1 MAIGIVDTTLGKVQ
15 GVELDGKY
23 KGITLFKGIPF
34 AAPPV
39 GSLRWAPP
47 ADAECWEGVRVCD
60 KYGPANLQR
69 IVYDRKNNPHFMDWD
84 YFYEGFP
91 ELSEDCL
98 YLNIYTGAA
107 KAGEKRPVYLW
118 LHDGGL
124 TNGFSYE
131 KMCDPSELARKGI
144 VIVQV
149 GMRVGPFGFLAL
161 PQLTNEQGTSGNYGL
176 MDMFKAIDWVYDNIE
191 AFGGDRD
198 NMTSG
203 GQSGGTWK
211 ACAVA
216 MLPEGKGRVKRVI
229 AESAL
234 RWNMKFVEQEVAEQG
249 GCNYLEAIGIDPDT
263 PLEKLRSMGAMRV
276 YGWDLPRN
284 MVPGDFVYDK
294 KLIPYGTMK
303 ECLDNLVD
311 GHTIDFLCGVT
322 WGEASVFSPKTSE
335 TEYYG
340 HYMAPDGLG
349 SDFKKTGF
357 TDRQDFY
364 DYYKEM
370 LGDLYEKYD
379 FENLVPVS
387 EDVEEINFKA
397 RDLASRG
404 LCWNGKL
411 GLARSCSI
419 HRLFGMHM
427 KKKYPKNS
435 VYTYLWKHI
444 LPVYPEDLGTPRD
457 PKNAMAFHSSDLWF
471 AFGSLRE
478 GVPPSRPWRKE
489 DFEMADVMSSYWSN
503 FMKTGNPNGEG
514 LPYWP
519 EAGDRYGY
527 AELETN
533 GKACYSQETG
543 LDALLL
549 DYIRRVHGMEG
560 QI

>member
-1 MAIGIVDTTLGKVQ
+1 MSIGIVNTTLGKVQ

-23 KGITLFKGIPF
+23 EGITVFKGIPF
-34 AAPPV
+34 AAPPL
-39 GSLRWAPP
+39 GRLRWAPP
-47 ADAECWEGVRVCD
+47 EDAEKWEGVRVCD

-69 IVYDRKNNPHFMDWD
+69 MVYERKSNPHFMDWD

-91 ELSEDCL
+91 EMSEDCL
-98 YLNIYTGAA
+98 YLNVYTGASE
-107 KAGEKRPVYLW
+107 AGEKRPVYIW

-149 GMRVGPFGFLAL
+149 GMRVGPFGFLSL
-161 PQLTNEQGTSGNYGL
+161 PQLTEEQGTSGNYGL
-176 MDMFKAIDWVYDNIE
+176 MDMFKAIDWIYDNID
-191 AFGGDRD
+191 AFGGDRE

-234 RWNMKFVEQEVAEQG
+234 RWNMKFMEQEAAEKAG
-249 GCNYLEAIGIDPDT
+249 TDYLEAIGIAPDT

-284 MVPGDFVYDK
+284 MIPGDFVYDK

-303 ECLDNLVD
+303 ECLDHLPN

-322 WGEASVFSPKTSE
+322 WGEASVFSPKTDAL
-335 TEYYG
+335 EYYG

-349 SDFKKTGF
+349 SDFVKTSF
-357 TDRQDFY
+357 DNRDDFY
-364 DYYKEM
+364 EFYREM
-370 LGDLYEKYD
+370 LGDLYDKYR
-379 FENLVPVS
+379 FEELVQVG
-387 EDVEEINFKA
+387 DDIEEMNFKA
-397 RDLASRG
+397 RDLAARG

-411 GLARSCSI
+411 GMARSVAL
-419 HRLFGMHM
+419 HRVFGMYM
-427 KKKYPKNS
+427 KEKYPENS
-435 VYTYLWKHI
+435 VYSYLWKHI

-457 PKNAMAFHSSDLWF
+457 PKYTMAFHSSELWF
-471 AFGSLRE
+471 AFGSLRK
-478 GVPPSRPWRKE
+478 GVPPSRPWRDE
-489 DFEMADVMSSYWSN
+489 DFKLADVISSYWTN

-514 LPYWP
+514 LPFWP
-519 EAGDRYGY
+519 ESGDQYGY
-527 AELETN
+527 AELDTEVD
-533 GKACYSQETG
+533 GRKAQEDG
-543 LDALLL
+543 LDALTLE
-549 DYIRRVHGMEG
+549 YVSRV
-560 QI
+560 QRLK